1 MFYSTDPRG
10 MYHKTLYSSN
20 KFNRVI
26 MFVVNGYF
34 VLAWIN
40 ALAYYSTEFIT
51 VVISFVAQAL
61 IRTPDLRISGQVL
74 YHCATTFGQKIA
86 SIIKL

>member
-10 MYHKTLYSSN
+10 MHHKTLYSSN
-20 KFNRVI
+20 KFIKII
-26 MFVVNGYF
+26 MFVVKGYF

-40 ALAYYSTEFIT
+40 ALAYYSTEFFT

-61 IRTPDLRISGQVL
+61 IRTPDLRIRGQSAVPL
-74 YHCATTFGQKIA
+74 CHHFWSKNC
-86 SIIKL
+86 